1 MSADS
6 PLRLDQALVN
16 HGLVTSRSLARR
28 LVLAGHVRVNGR
40 SVHKPGTPI
49 KPGAELEVA
58 ERPRYASRGGDK
70 LAPVLA
76 ASGIDVGSA
85 VCLDLGASTGGFTDC
100 LLQNGARTVVA
111 VDVGYGQLAW
121 KLRQDPRV
129 HVLER
134 CNARHL
140 TGESLPPGLSGAITV
155 MTIDVSFIGVLKL
168 LPAATRLCDPRCEA
182 LVLVKPQFEAGPKE
196 VERGG
201 VVRAAHTRR
210 RTVEQ
215 VGNGARDLC
224 WQVRHAYPSPLRG
237 PRGNWECFLHL
248 RRHAGASAPVD
259 NDWLDDLEV
268 PDD

>member
-1 MSADS
+1 MANS
-6 PLRLDQALVN
+6 PLRLDQALVD

-28 LVLAGHVRVNGR
+28 LVLAGHVRVNGHP
-40 SVHKPGTPI
+40 VHKPGTQI
-49 KPGAELEVA
+49 KPGADLEVA

-76 ASGIDVGSA
+76 ASGIDVA
-85 VCLDLGASTGGFTDC
+85 EATCLDLGASTGGFTDC
-100 LLQNGARTVVA
+100 LLQHGAEAVVA

-140 TGESLPPGLSGAITV
+140 TTESLPPGLPAAITV
-155 MTIDVSFIGVLKL
+155 LTIDVSFIGVLKL
-168 LPAATRLCDPRCEA
+168 LPAASRVCGHRCEA
-182 LVLVKPQFEAGPKE
+182 LVLVKPQFEAGPQK

-201 VVRAAHTRR
+201 VVRSAQTRR
-210 RTVEQ
+210 RAVED
-215 VGNGARDLC
+215 VGNGAAEFA
-224 WQVRHAYPSPLRG
+224 WQVRRAYPSPLRG
-237 PRGNWECFLHL
+237 PRGNWECFLHFG
-248 RRHAGASAPVD
+248 RNANTIAGSTA
-259 NDWLDDLEV
+259 WLDELDV